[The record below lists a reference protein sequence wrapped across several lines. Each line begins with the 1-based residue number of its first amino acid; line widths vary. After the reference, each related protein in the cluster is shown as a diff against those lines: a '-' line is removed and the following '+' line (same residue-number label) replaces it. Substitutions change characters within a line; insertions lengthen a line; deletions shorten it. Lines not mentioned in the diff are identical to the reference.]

1 MKTTFWDGKLK
12 EELLG
17 NYVYAL
23 VDPKDDSV
31 FYVGLAGGLEG
42 KGNNRPDHHLE
53 ETKKARN
60 AVHGNDAELKKE
72 KHRTIAAI
80 WKRNQEPKLI
90 IVRRN
95 LVDRRA
101 AVHIEAALIDLLN
114 HLKPSGVL
122 LTNDQSGHGMEHHSI
137 VTEENRSM
145 LLAEKVQPVSE
156 IRNVWLFNITS
167 GLKAHNNDK
176 YRAIRG
182 DWPIAQKFCG
192 DQDYAVGLVDGISR
206 IVIKIDEWLKE
217 GIDDNHKHKKSFIG
231 REIHIDPIGSQL
243 FEKDFSDV
251 VRGLGYWQQGNP
263 IKIHFIPPNKF
274 EIIRGKKQ
282 EKI

>member
-1 MKTTFWDGKLK
+1 MKTSFWDGKLK

-42 KGNNRPDHHLE
+42 NGNNRPDNHLE
-53 ETKKARN
+53 ETKKALN

-80 WKRNQEPKLI
+80 WKRNHEPKLI

-95 LVDRRA
+95 LVDRGA
-101 AVHIEAALIDLLN
+101 AVHVEAALIDLLN

-145 LLAEKVQPVSE
+145 LLAEKVQPVFE
-156 IRNVWLFNITS
+156 IRNVWLFPIKN
-167 GLKAHNNDK
+167 GLKNHGVA
-176 YRAIRG
+176 YEAIRG
-182 DWPIAQKFCG
+182 DWRISKKFRTSE
-192 DQDYAVGLVDGISR
+192 DYAVGLEKGISK
-206 IVIKIDEWLKE
+206 IVLKIEKWNDNGLRDETKQSFE
-217 GIDDNHKHKKSFIG
+217 GVV
-231 REIHIDPIGSQL
+231 IHEEEVGTQL

-251 VRGLGYWQQGNP
+251 VKNLGYWQRGNP
-263 IKIHFIPPNKF
+263 VKVSFTSPNNIK
-274 EIIRGKKQ
+274 IIRGLKKMTL
-282 EKI
+282 E

>member
-53 ETKKARN
+53 ETKKALN
-60 AVHGNDAELKKE
+60 AVHGNHAELKKE

-80 WKRNQEPKLI
+80 WKRNQEPKLV

-95 LVDRRA
+95 LGRNEAIHV
-101 AVHIEAALIDLLN
+101 EAALIDILN
-114 HLKPSGVL
+114 HLKPNGIF
-122 LTNDQSGHGMEHHSI
+122 LTNVQNGHGMDDHSI
-137 VTEENRSM
+137 ITEENRSI
-145 LLAEKVQPVSE
+145 LLAEKVQPTSV
-156 IRNVWLFNITS
+156 IRNVWLFPIKN
-167 GLKAHNNDK
+167 GLKNYGAA
-176 YRAIRG
+176 YEAIRG
-182 DWPIAQKFCG
+182 DWRIAKKFRTSE
-192 DQDYAVGLVDGISR
+192 DYAVGLENGISK
-206 IVIKIDEWLKE
+206 IVIKIDEWSDK
-217 GIDDNHKHKKSFIG
+217 GIRDDTKQSFNGKIIHDEEIG
-231 REIHIDPIGSQL
+231 IQL

-251 VRGLGYWQQGNP
+251 VKNLGYWQRGNP
-263 IKIHFIPPNKF
+263 VKVSFTSSNNF
-274 EIIRGKKQ
+274 EIIRGLKNG
-282 EKI
+282 